1 MTNDTKQPMDQ
12 ALTLIDQALNL
23 LENHSSTPMTQT
35 NERYDL
41 ELDQDTHWGLVK
53 LGAELKMHAESY
65 AEEVLKAHVEHELGK
80 QTSD

>member
-1 MTNDTKQPMDQ
+1 MTDDTKE
-12 ALTLIDQALNL
+12 LIDRAITL
-23 LENHSSTPMTQT
+23 LEKYPSTLMTQT

-80 QTSD
+80 QTTDRSD